1 MEILKFSEP
10 PKRSNRSGS
19 ARKNGLMPMVTF
31 GIAVLVLGGM
41 STTLAGT
48 ISLGTGNTVE
58 FGQGVVTTA
67 ACDESI
73 RVIPTSSFDTRTS
86 GTDYP
91 GFHVSQIQLSGI
103 GVAVSD
109 TSSATQI
116 SAGCLGKTFSIRGYD
131 ATGAVV
137 QFYDNTTS
145 ANLSTPAISFKL
157 SAETATAFAI
167 GGAPTFSN
175 TAGGITYGATGNWKQ
190 FTTLD
195 PGSTPTNTGVVT
207 ISNFKAS
214 ATLTRLTVETS
225 Q

>member
-1 MEILKFSEP
+1 
-10 PKRSNRSGS
+10 
-19 ARKNGLMPMVTF
+19 MVTF

-73 RVIPTSSFDTRTS
+73 RVVPASTFDTSTGSTYS
-86 GTDYP
+86 GFY
-91 GFHVSQIQLSGI
+91 VNQIQLAGI
-103 GVAVSD
+103 GVAASD

-116 SAGCLGKTFSIRGYD
+116 SAGCLGKTFTLRGYD
-131 ATGAVV
+131 AAGAVV
-137 QFYDNTTS
+137 QFYDVSTS
-145 ANLSTPAISFKL
+145 ANLSTPAITFKL
-157 SAETATAFAI
+157 SSDTATAYAS
-167 GGAPTFSN
+167 GPTFPEK
-175 TAGGITYGATGNWKQ
+175 AGGLTYQSTGNWKQ

-195 PGSTPTNTGVVT
+195 PGSTPTNTGIIT
-207 ISNFKAS
+207 ISNFKALAS
-214 ATLTRLTVETS
+214 LTRITVETS

>member
-10 PKRSNRSGS
+10 PKRSSRSTS
-19 ARKNGLMPMVTF
+19 AKRSGLMPMVTF

-48 ISLGTGNTVE
+48 ISLGTNSTVE

-73 RVIPTSSFDTRTS
+73 RVVPSSTFDTSTGQDYS
-86 GTDYP
+86 GFY
-91 GFHVSQIQLSGI
+91 VNQIQLSGI

-116 SAGCLGKTFSIRGYD
+116 SKGCLGKTFSLRGYD
-131 ATGAVV
+131 SSGNVV
-137 QFYDNTTS
+137 QFYDNSTS
-145 ANLSTPAISFKL
+145 ANLVTPAITFKL
-157 SAETATAFAI
+157 SSDTATAF
-167 GGAPTFSN
+167 GGGPTFPEK
-175 TAGGITYGATGNWKQ
+175 AGGLTYGSSGNWKQ

-195 PGSTPTNTGVVT
+195 PGSTPTNTGIVT
-207 ISNFKAS
+207 ITNFKAS
-214 ATLTRLTVETS
+214 ANLTRITVETS